1 MDMETKQGLLG
12 WVIIAVGFG
21 TVYAFIKYPTQV
33 LKGIAI
39 SGMMA
44 LILVTILAARQERKY
59 LEIRED
65 KFATRYLEAVELA
78 EYLSNR
84 PDYMSDDFI
93 KQWLHQWYSPI
104 RSF

>member
-21 TVYAFIKYPTQV
+21 TVYALIKYPTQV

-39 SGMMA
+39 SGMMV

-65 KFATRYLEAVELA
+65 KLATRYLEAVELA
-78 EYLSNR
+78 EYLSNS
-84 PDYMSDDFI
+84 PAYKSDDFI
-93 KQWLHQWYSPI
+93 KQWLRQWYSPI
-104 RSF
+104 SD